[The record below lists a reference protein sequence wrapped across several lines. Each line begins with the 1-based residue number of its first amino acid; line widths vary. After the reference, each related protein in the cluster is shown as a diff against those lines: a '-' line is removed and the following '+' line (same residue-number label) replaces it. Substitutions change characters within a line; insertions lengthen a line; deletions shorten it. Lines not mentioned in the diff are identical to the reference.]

1 MSSAPVR
8 TLPITS
14 AVEALRSL
22 HSYDWSWTTEELGAA
37 MDAAGLIL
45 HPPAD
50 DMTIPFE
57 HPALPGVDGFVT
69 TIIGESTVVDVS
81 VTLAEVSDETDADA
95 RARLEDVYGEC
106 HARLSPDFGAP
117 DERPRQKG
125 ADWQWGDDVLE
136 LRDLGITV
144 VLTLVHTASRRKRE
158 GG

>member
-1 MSSAPVR
+1 M
-8 TLPITS
+8 S
-14 AVEALRSL
+14 AVDSLRHL
-22 HSYDWSWTTEELGAA
+22 HSFHWSWTTEELAAA
-37 MDAAGLIL
+37 MEAGGLIL
-45 HPPAD
+45 HSAAD

-81 VTLAEVSDETDADA
+81 VTLAEVGDETDTHT
-95 RARLEDVYGEC
+95 RARLEDIYDEC
-106 HARLSPDFGAP
+106 HAVLSAEFGAP
-117 DERPRQKG
+117 EERPRQKG
-125 ADWQWGDDVLE
+125 ADWRWDGDALE